1 MTKVVYVTGCLGFIG
16 SYVTRACLKKG
27 WYVKGVD
34 KMTYASN
41 KDLLNEF
48 KKYVHHGHIS
58 DYPEYGVECDMCSD
72 DGENNPIINENEIR
86 LNGCNYSKSAR
97 EPFTISIDKP
107 GPSFCNTDKR
117 PYDLL
122 VCCSL
127 LVFTGIFPDY
137 VFSFS
142 SDGEDRQW
150 MLPIAQYQILLNKT
164 AIMYFNKNLKL
175 EL

>member
-1 MTKVVYVTGCLGFIG
+1 M
-16 SYVTRACLKKG
+16 SYKHYWEWRPFLVHRSELEQKFALAAAEIQTI
-27 WYVKGVD
+27 YEQ
-34 KMTYASN
+34 
-41 KDLLNEF
+41 LNEF
-48 KKYVHHGHIS
+48 KNYVHHGHIS
-58 DYPEYGVECDMCSD
+58 DFPEYGVECDMCSD

-107 GPSFCNTDKR
+107 GPSFCNTGKR

-142 SDGEDRQW
+142 SDGEEREW
-150 MLPIAQYQILLNKT
+150 IIPKVKYATLLKKNPV
-164 AIMYFNKNLKL
+164 MYFNENLKL
-175 EL
+175 KL

>member
-1 MTKVVYVTGCLGFIG
+1 M
-16 SYVTRACLKKG
+16 SYKQYWEWRPFLVHRSELEQKFALAAAEIQTI
-27 WYVKGVD
+27 YE
-34 KMTYASN
+34 N
-41 KDLLNEF
+41 LNEF

-86 LNGCNYSKSAR
+86 LNGCNYSKSTR
-97 EPFTISIDKP
+97 EPFIISIDKP